1 MHPLV
6 TDMSSL
12 KDTEL
17 ENIINNLSKKYFQT
31 SNPAL
36 QSQIQLMLSTY
47 KSQLAT
53 RRHEEWLK
61 MNESRDKTLD
71 KLINVD

>member
-12 KDTEL
+12 KDSEL
-17 ENIINNLSKKYFQT
+17 ENIINDLSKKYFQT
-31 SNPAL
+31 SNPTL

-47 KSQLAT
+47 KGQLAT